1 MFCSIPGEKLK
12 QLMKVLLSTQ
22 SCHTKTFRCHIS
34 RPCLPPTSNPLSLS
48 LFLSLEW
55 QMGWPTFRRTV
66 LGRPVYA
73 WQDGTDQT
81 TLWKVKSL
89 FIRQHHCV
97 MRGKGGQWQPER
109 LGQIQKVRDPVLCT
123 KRWHRQLA
131 VSIWLI
137 RCCLSYVLNHH
148 SVTLIFQANNFHALE
163 LDTKV
168 VLRYATQY
176 FLT

>member
-1 MFCSIPGEKLK
+1 
-12 QLMKVLLSTQ
+12 
-22 SCHTKTFRCHIS
+22 
-34 RPCLPPTSNPLSLS
+34 
-48 LFLSLEW
+48 
-55 QMGWPTFRRTV
+55 MGWPTSLRTV

-97 MRGKGGQWQPER
+97 MRGKGGQWQPDW
-109 LGQIQKVRDPVLCT
+109 LGWIQKVRDPVLCT

-131 VSIWLI
+131 VSTWLI

-148 SVTLIFQANNFHALE
+148 SVMLNFLANYFHTLE
-163 LDTKV
+163 LNIKAV
-168 VLRYATQY
+168 FLIQWPILRIYYTTINAKISNLNY
-176 FLT
+176 IPNYMIILYKK